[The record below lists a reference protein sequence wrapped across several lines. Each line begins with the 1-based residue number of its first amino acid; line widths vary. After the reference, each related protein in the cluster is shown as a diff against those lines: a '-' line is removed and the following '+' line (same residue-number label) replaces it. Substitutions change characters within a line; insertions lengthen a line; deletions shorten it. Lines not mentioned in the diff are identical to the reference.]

1 MGRLVIDTNSLIQCI
16 SKRSRYHDIWLSLL
30 DGRNNLCVSNEII
43 EEYEEILGRNVT
55 PSFASLA
62 VEVIINS
69 PYTIF
74 ISPFYKFQAII
85 DDPDDNKFVDCA
97 VAANARF
104 LVTEDH
110 HFNVLKN
117 LDFPKVDLIGLDDF
131 LEELHSD
138 KLRS

>member
-16 SKRSRYHDIWLSLL
+16 SKRSRYHDILLSLL

-85 DDPDDNKFVDCA
+85 EDPDDNKFVDCA

-117 LDFPKVDLIGLDDF
+117 LDFPK
-131 LEELHSD
+131 
-138 KLRS
+138 

>member
-85 DDPDDNKFVDCA
+85 EDPDDDKFVDCA

-117 LDFPKVDLIGLDDF
+117 LDFSKVDLIGF
-131 LEELHSD
+131 MII
-138 KLRS
+138 

>member
-1 MGRLVIDTNSLIQCI
+1 M
-16 SKRSRYHDIWLSLL
+16 WLSLL

-85 DDPDDNKFVDCA
+85 EDPDDNKFVDCA

>member
-30 DGRNNLCVSNEII
+30 DGRNNLCISNEII

-85 DDPDDNKFVDCA
+85 EDPDDNKFVDCA

>member
-1 MGRLVIDTNSLIQCI
+1 MGRLVTDTNSLIQCI
-16 SKRSRYHDIWLSLL
+16 SKRSRYHAIWLSLL

-85 DDPDDNKFVDCA
+85 EDPDDNKFVDCA

>member
-1 MGRLVIDTNSLIQCI
+1 MSRLVIDTNCLIQCI
-16 SKRSRYHDIWLSLL
+16 SKRSRYHDVWLSLL
-30 DGRNNLCVSNEII
+30 DGRSNLCVSNEII

-55 PSFASLA
+55 PRFASLA

-74 ISPFYKFQAII
+74 ITPFFKFRAITE
-85 DDPDDNKFVDCA
+85 DPDDNKFVDCA

-110 HFNVLKN
+110 HFNVLKD
-117 LDFPKVDLIGLDDF
+117 LDFPKVNLIGLDSF
-131 LEELHSD
+131 LDELNSGH
-138 KLRS
+138 L

>member
-85 DDPDDNKFVDCA
+85 EDPDDDKFVDCA

>member
-85 DDPDDNKFVDCA
+85 EDPDDDKFVDCA

-117 LDFPKVDLIGLDDF
+117 LDFPKVDSIGF
-131 LEELHSD
+131 MII
-138 KLRS
+138 

>member
-85 DDPDDNKFVDCA
+85 EDPDDDKFVDCA

-117 LDFPKVDLIGLDDF
+117 LDFSKVDLIGLDDF

>member
-1 MGRLVIDTNSLIQCI
+1 MHIKKKSL
-16 SKRSRYHDIWLSLL
+16 HDIWLSLL

-85 DDPDDNKFVDCA
+85 EDPDDNKFVGCA
-97 VAANARF
+97 VAAIARF
-104 LVTEDH
+104 LVSEGH
-110 HFNVLKN
+110 YLMF
-117 LDFPKVDLIGLDDF
+117 
-131 LEELHSD
+131 
-138 KLRS
+138 

>member
-85 DDPDDNKFVDCA
+85 EDPDDNKFVDCA

-117 LDFPKVDLIGLDDF
+117 LDFPKVDSIGF
-131 LEELHSD
+131 MII
-138 KLRS
+138 

>member
-62 VEVIINS
+62 VKVIINS

-85 DDPDDNKFVDCA
+85 EDPDDNKFVDCA

>member
-85 DDPDDNKFVDCA
+85 EDPDDDKFVDCA

-110 HFNVLKN
+110 HFNVLKI

>member
-85 DDPDDNKFVDCA
+85 EDPDDNKFVDCA

-117 LDFPKVDLIGLDDF
+117 LDFSKVDLIGLDDF

>member
-85 DDPDDNKFVDCA
+85 EDPDDDKFVDCA

-110 HFNVLKN
+110 HFYVLKN